1 MAVQWLRLC
10 AASARGTVSIP
21 GWGTKVMYAGQDSQK
36 KKKKKQVERLLEKII
51 DTKAFSKTESK
62 MQSQLLLIR
71 Q

>member
-1 MAVQWLRLC
+1 MAAQWLRLC
-10 AASARGTVSIP
+10 AASARGTGSIP
-21 GWGTKVMYAGQDSQK
+21 GWGTKVMYAGQDSQ
-36 KKKKKQVERLLEKII
+36 KKKKQVERLLEKII